1 MRIGVACNCFARSGG
16 MEQYALN
23 VISALIDMG
32 HTPVVF
38 TMASDSTLPMAAS
51 SEVHVCPEV
60 RSWLPNK
67 VNVCRFNRWLRKVRP
82 TVPVEFLIACCHAV
96 TADIAIC
103 GGNHIGY
110 LKAMKKTPR
119 FYDQWIIDI
128 ERDMYENAGFVVA
141 HAGTMYRELQENYGI
156 DPGKMR
162 VIYPPQT
169 FKVLT
174 GELDRRA
181 LRSKFGLPQDKKLFL
196 FPSSSHKR
204 KGIELLRRYFE
215 NTPYDELLV
224 VAGRPLK
231 HPFKNA
237 MYVGFCKEM
246 QQLYHACDYTVLAS
260 FYDPLGTAGL
270 ESVWNGTPSIMG
282 ANIGCCEVLDD
293 RSLRSFDVNDFE
305 SFARVMANVRE
316 HPIHLEAPYQQYIAM
331 RTDVT
336 IREHVQELMA
346 IAADLAKKRKG
357 RAAS

>member
-1 MRIGVACNCFARSGG
+1 MRIGIACNAFARSGG

-23 VISALIDMG
+23 VIEALIHLG

-38 TMASDSTLPMAAS
+38 TMSADPTLPTYAKA
-51 SEVHVCPEV
+51 EVHVCPHV
-60 RSWLPNK
+60 VKWLPNK
-67 VNVCRFNRWLRKVRP
+67 INVLRFNKWLREVRP
-82 TVPVEFLIACCHAV
+82 TVPCEFMIGSCLAV

-119 FYDQWIIDI
+119 FYDQWIINL
-128 ERDMYENAGFVVA
+128 ERDMYANAKFVVA
-141 HAGTMYRELQENYGI
+141 HAQTMYRELQAFYGV
-156 DPGKMR
+156 DPEKMK

-169 FKVLT
+169 FKVLEH
-174 GELDRRA
+174 ELDRKA
-181 LRSKFGLPQDKKLFL
+181 LRKKFGLPEDKTLFL

-204 KGIELLRRYFE
+204 KGIELLRQYFE
-215 NTPYDELLV
+215 HTTYPELLV

-237 MYVGFCKEM
+237 LYIGFCKEM

-270 ESVWNGTPSIMG
+270 ESVWNGTPSLMG

-293 RSLRSFDVNDFE
+293 RSLRSFDVNDLEDFK
-305 SFARVMANVRE
+305 RVMQDVRE
-316 HPIHLEAPYQQYIAM
+316 HPIHLEAPYQKYINM

-336 IREHVQELMA
+336 IEEHVQELCARFLPMN
-346 IAADLAKKRKG
+346 
-357 RAAS
+357 